1 MILLELVLELELV
14 LVPELKF
21 CFHIIFKLVN
31 GAQMGFST
39 DAIHAGQKPDPVT
52 GAVITPIYQTSTY
65 AQEELG
71 KHKGYEYGRTQN
83 LTRES
88 LEKNIAVLE
97 KGKFGIAFS
106 SGVAATQALM
116 SLVKAGDHV
125 IVSNNVYGGTYRL
138 FELVMTDYG
147 INFSWVNT
155 SKLENIKDAIKEN
168 TKMVFLETPTN
179 PMLNITDLTGAAGIC
194 RKNNLISI
202 VDNTFMSPYFQNPL
216 TMGIDIVL
224 HSSTKYINGHS
235 DVIGGILIT
244 NDDKIHNR
252 LRYIQN
258 AAGAIPSPFD
268 CWLVLRSTK
277 TLAVRMERHNKNAV
291 ELAEFLNKSDFI
303 KKVFY
308 PGLKSHPQYELA
320 KKQMRG
326 FGGMVSVELKDMET
340 TKKLLKNVKIF
351 TLGESLGGVESLI
364 SHPASM
370 THASVPK
377 DEREKLGVTDTL
389 VRFSVGIE
397 DIEDLIADIKQS
409 IL

>member
-1 MILLELVLELELV
+1 
-14 LVPELKF
+14 
-21 CFHIIFKLVN
+21 
-31 GAQMGFST
+31 MGFST

-52 GAVITPIYQTSTY
+52 GAVIIPIYQTSTY

-83 LTRES
+83 LTREAM
-88 LEKNIAVLE
+88 EKNIAALE
-97 KGKFGIAFS
+97 KGNYGIAFS

-116 SLVKAGDHV
+116 SLVKSGDNI
-125 IVSNNVYGGTYRL
+125 IVSRNVYGGTYRL

-147 INFSWVNT
+147 INYSWVNT
-155 SKLENIKDAIKEN
+155 SEITSIEDAIKEN

-179 PMLNITDLTGAAGIC
+179 PMLNLTDLKAASEIC
-194 RKNNLISI
+194 KKHNLISI

-244 NDDKIHNR
+244 NDEKIHSR

-268 CWLVLRSTK
+268 CWLILRSTK

-291 ELAEFLNKSDFI
+291 ELAEYLSKSSFV
-303 KKVFY
+303 KKVYY
-308 PGLKSHPQYELA
+308 PGLISHPHHELA
-320 KKQMRG
+320 KRQMRG
-326 FGGMVSVELKDMET
+326 FGGMISVELIDMEV
-340 TKKLLKNVKIF
+340 TKKLLKNVKVF

-377 DEREKLGVTDTL
+377 EEREKLGVTDTL

-397 DIEDLIADIKQS
+397 DIEDLIEDINQA
-409 IL
+409 ILK